1 MPKTAVDREEIEMAD
16 YLKIIENEIIDYIR
30 CLINMLTI

>member
-1 MPKTAVDREEIEMAD
+1 MPKTAVDREEIEMVD